1 MDEPGSASYNPYDKI
16 EWTGTL
22 INVLRDRHAELFR
35 GGNAGVFVMVEG
47 NLGEEAHYFKHN
59 LRKYL
64 QVLDGVHM
72 VASNTKRAGP
82 VVSDKIK
89 LGATI
94 NMQKRLHCVNANQR
108 SATGL
113 PYVEDPDII
122 VSNALVSVGPTND
135 LETDP
140 LKRYSRMMIE
150 QGGNWEATWRELG
163 PRGGGTT
170 IASFSGK
177 RKGPD
182 DLWFTLLA
190 ADFYSAWAMQCENNQ
205 SLSSVLR
212 MWEEE

>member
-22 INVLRDRHAELFR
+22 INVLRERHLELFR
-35 GGNAGVFVMVEG
+35 GGNTSVYLMVEG

-59 LRKYL
+59 LRRYVDTQDNL
-64 QVLDGVHM
+64 HL

-82 VVSDKIK
+82 VVSDKTK

-94 NMQKRLHCVNANQR
+94 NMQKRLHCENANQR
-108 SATGL
+108 SVAGL
-113 PYVEDPDII
+113 TYVEDPDII
-122 VSNALVSVGPTND
+122 VSNSLVSVGPTND
-135 LETDP
+135 LETNP
-140 LKRYSRMMIE
+140 LARYTRMMVE

-190 ADFYSAWAMQCENNQ
+190 ADYYSAWAMQTEKHQ
-205 SLSSVLR
+205 SLSSVLP